1 MIILN
6 GANIDCNLRLS
17 DQTPNRLVIVNA
29 SLDVVSGNGV
39 IASDNLR
46 ASVMGTTGS
55 GSLVFANSPVFGG
68 IVQMAGFQLGTS
80 ATPGHV
86 LTANA
91 SGVGTYQAI
100 VALPAGTSGQ
110 TLRHDGT
117 GWVANS
123 NIFNNGTNVG
133 IGTTAPTQRLDVE
146 GQIRIR
152 GGSPAAGR
160 FLGGDVNGV
169 GTWQLIDIDASTTGS
184 LRTTRLIEPESMMM
198 ATPLTA
204 RPLFDVLR
212 ADRTAFLPAEQ
223 IIIEASTDAGLTWF
237 DAGVSDTNK
246 MRLFTGQR
254 PAINIPTINGIK
266 NTNCMLRVTITGM
279 RYNVPPGTPETERY
293 NFWNS
298 ANVLSTERY
307 CTLNEGWMWVNSF
320 VDRIHCTVM
329 RATANDSNNWVLDR
343 EAFMNGWTHGNYI
356 RLSGGV
362 FGGAGNLDSNWRF
375 VFRTAT
381 ANLNFNN
388 AELNTTWAA
397 GNQTIIQIKTS
408 GQNSWI
414 HSNNLSVH
422 DRIYSYDELQN
433 TTFPARVTAT
443 QLFEGVSRVFS
454 PNNLNIGGGAVNY
467 VAGND
472 TKLFNARNPLPH
484 NLIDLTNH
492 IVSGLTV
499 GHVIKATAANAYAFG
514 ALIQSD
520 IPNLSPAKIIQD
532 VNNRFVSDF
541 HTSNWNTAHS
551 WGNHAGLYSSILH
564 THGHISNIGA
574 ITSTPVIPASGDCL
588 LLTDATDGNSIRRSV
603 PLGTGTNTFLR
614 NDGAWAVPG
623 GSGAAGSSDLVY
635 SQAVN
640 TNVQINSTTPQAVLS
655 APLENIAA
663 GDIIEVE
670 INGNILN
677 NSGAVRTFI
686 HSFTLG
692 ATTFD
697 YTDGTTIAASASALA
712 THNIRFRFAVIA
724 TNNIFFDGYVSRGEP
739 NVAGTRQAIA
749 ATTVGHIFNTSANNE
764 TGNKNVVYLC
774 RGQNATPTQ
783 TFQLRSYKV
792 SVIKAKVM
800 AVIPVTPTGLVVRE
814 DNILRALAAW
824 NAVNNATSYPI
835 QVRVNGGAATDAV
848 AFNTWWESDAFTA
861 GNLVEVRVAARN
873 AAGTSTYSAWV
884 GVTVTGIPKTP
895 TDIRIVDL
903 GNYAQVSWNSSQGA
917 TSYMVE
923 HRVNDGTHM
932 FTETIDTSWGS
943 TWHNAN
949 DIVHARVAARNANGT
964 SAYSGWVSV
973 TLSGM

>member
-1 MIILN
+1 MERN
-6 GANIDCNLRLS
+6 VR
-17 DQTPNRLVIVNA
+17 
-29 SLDVVSGNGV
+29 VVSEIFDVDGLIQIRGGNPADGRVLVSNIHGV
-39 IASDNLR
+39 GVWGQVDLVLGSTGTLPATRGGTGMNIYTANNYIRALSPSALEQRTPSQVLVDIGGAPVSHMHGDLNNDGTVSSAIIIPAINDCILITDASSTPANQVKR
-46 ASVMGTTGS
+46 GIVIGTGTTTF
-55 GSLVFANSPVFGG
+55 LRND
-68 IVQMAGFQLGTS
+68 GTW
-80 ATPGHV
+80 AAP
-86 LTANA
+86 
-91 SGVGTYQAI
+91 

-169 GTWQLIDIDASTTGS
+169 GTWQLVDINASTTG
-184 LRTTRLIEPESMMM
+184 T
-198 ATPLTA
+198 LTA
-204 RPLFDVLR
+204 IR
-212 ADRTAFLPAEQ
+212 
-223 IIIEASTDAGLTWF
+223 G
-237 DAGVSDTNK
+237 G
-246 MRLFTGQR
+246 TGI
-254 PAINIPTINGIK
+254 A
-266 NTNCMLRVTITGM
+266 L
-279 RYNVPPGTPETERY
+279 Y
-293 NFWNS
+293 
-298 ANVLSTERY
+298 
-307 CTLNEGWMWVNSF
+307 
-320 VDRIHCTVM
+320 
-329 RATANDSNNWVLDR
+329 TANNYIRAFNATTLEQRTPAQVLGDIG
-343 EAFMNGWTHGNYI
+343 AAAAIHTHGNI
-356 RLSGGV
+356 TTA
-362 FGGAGNLDSNWRF
+362 GAIGI
-375 VFRTAT
+375 T
-381 ANLNFNN
+381 ANLP
-388 AELNTTWAA
+388 
-397 GNQTIIQIKTS
+397 IIT
-408 GQNSWI
+408 G
-414 HSNNLSVH
+414 
-422 DRIYSYDELQN
+422 
-433 TTFPARVTAT
+433 A
-443 QLFEGVSRVFS
+443 
-454 PNNLNIGGGAVNY
+454 GGALQVGSFG
-467 VAGND
+467 VAANTFCQGND
-472 TKLFNARNPLPH
+472 ARLSNQRMPLAH
-484 NLIDLTNH
+484 SFLDTGLH
-492 IVSGLTV
+492 FVSGLTV
-499 GHVIKATAANAYAFG
+499 GHVLKATGNDTFTFAA
-514 ALIQSD
+514 LVDTD
-520 IPNLSPAKIIQD
+520 IPNLHPNKIIQN
-532 VNNRFVSDF
+532 VSNRFVGDSQIA
-541 HTSNWNTAHS
+541 NWNTAHS

-640 TNVQINSTTPQAVLS
+640 TDVPINSTTPQAVLS

-724 TNNIFFDGYVSRGEP
+724 TNIIFFDGYVSRGEP

-861 GNLVEVRVAARN
+861 SNLVEVRVAARN

-895 TDIRIVDL
+895 TDIWIADL
-903 GNYAQVSWNSSQGA
+903 GSYAQVSWTPSQGA

-943 TWHNAN
+943 TLHNAN